1 MRHRCTMY
9 CCAVVGSKDRNARG
23 VGREDAKQIAAMG
36 DGSCLDI
43 WHNNR
48 CTRDFSSRGVEMMK
62 TEARPSEV
70 HLIHFDKQTDL
81 STIKSGVVIN
91 GGFLYGN
98 LTVSLVILN
107 GQRFAFNHYD
117 RPAIYVSGNKAWISH
132 SEPKDISEIDWA
144 VGGGPQVVKNGQKY
158 EFKDLHYKAGGIQLK
173 KRRQRTVVGVKP
185 DRKILAFIMTKA
197 LPEECAEQAIK
208 YGLAD
213 AMLLDG
219 GTSTTWIEVGRK
231 VFGGGRPVTTALVF
245 PKGKERRESMPKVGI
260 DIGHGGKDPG
270 AHGPNGLKEKDV
282 NLGIG
287 LAAIND
293 LKRNGVEV
301 VATRMDDSYLS
312 LFERSNMLNEAG
324 VDLAVSIHCN
334 GVDDAS
340 ADYLSTFVIKEGHK
354 AETAAVFVQRELIK
368 ATDWPDGGVREANLH
383 MVRETNMPAVLPECG
398 FITNTKQEKPL
409 SSPEFQQKL
418 GRAIAKGICEF
429 LAVPYK
435 PPKDNETTINFDV
448 APFIKDGRTVMEV
461 RTLIE
466 KVLGGKITSWDDQT
480 QVFTAEVG
488 SKKITVQIGSKKI
501 IQEG

>member
-1 MRHRCTMY
+1 
-9 CCAVVGSKDRNARG
+9 
-23 VGREDAKQIAAMG
+23 
-36 DGSCLDI
+36 
-43 WHNNR
+43 
-48 CTRDFSSRGVEMMK
+48 MMK
-62 TEARPSEV
+62 TEAKPSEV
-70 HLIHFDKQTDL
+70 QLIHFDKQTDL

-132 SEPKDISEIDWA
+132 EEPKDISEIDWA

-158 EFKDLHYKAGGIQLK
+158 EFKDLHYKAGGIQPN
-173 KRRQRTVVGVKP
+173 KRRQRTVIGIIP
-185 DRKILAFIMTKA
+185 DGKLLAFVMTSA
-197 LPEECAEQAIK
+197 LPEECANQALA
-208 YGLAD
+208 YGCQD

-219 GTSTTWIEVGRK
+219 GGSTTWVENGRK
-231 VFGGGRPVTTALVF
+231 LFGGSRPVTTAMVF
-245 PKGKERRESMPKVGI
+245 QKGKERRDSMPKVGI

-270 AHGPNGLKEKDV
+270 AHGPTGMKEKDV

-301 VATRMDDSYLS
+301 VATRTDDSYLS
-312 LFERSNMLNEAG
+312 LFERSNMLNNAK
-324 VDLAVSIHCN
+324 VDLAASIHCN
-334 GVDDAS
+334 GAS
-340 ADYLSTFVIKEGHK
+340 DPSANYLATFVIQKGFK
-354 AETAAVFVQRELIK
+354 AEIAAVFVQRELVK

-383 MVRETNMPAVLPECG
+383 MVRETKMPALLPECG
-398 FITNTKQEKPL
+398 FVTNQAQEKL
-409 SSPEFQQKL
+409 LADPEYQVML

-435 PPKDNETTINFDV
+435 HADKIRRITSDV
-448 APFIKDGRTVMEV
+448 APFIKEGRTFLPIRPLQE
-461 RTLIE
+461 I
-466 KVLGGKITSWDDQT
+466 LGGEMSWDAVT
-480 QVFTAEVG
+480 R
-488 SKKITVQIGSKKI
+488 TVTWRLEDRTIVMQIDNKEIK